1 MNLQRSREK
10 IQKMTFL
17 SLPGLYGNTFE
28 LLKMT
33 KSWRSYHVSLNILLL
48 LISHDVEIVQDSM
61 KNFSAQSKIVVWMKN
76 TFLIFY
82 VD

>member
-1 MNLQRSREK
+1 MKKKHEIIIRNEITVKSR
-10 IQKMTFL
+10 
-17 SLPGLYGNTFE
+17 YGNTFE

-33 KSWRSYHVSLNILLL
+33 KSWRRYHVSLNILLL